1 MKRLLALVLSLLFT
15 ITLFG
20 CNSQDSNTDNLKC
33 FTSYN
38 YREDSMPDLE
48 MSQEQMEYIIN
59 IWNSSSWENDITKTL
74 YNYVFIGDN
83 IEIRYC
89 YNEGIFNDV
98 INNRHIVLSDEAKML
113 VNEVIGNLK
122 SPF

>member
-38 YREDSMPDLE
+38 YHKDSMPDLE

-113 VNEVIGNLK
+113 VNEVIDNLK